1 MSKYKIGDV
10 VMCASGDFIGR
21 KLTIENYR
29 HEYYYHHTNNRYSLK
44 EINHILDEN
53 QLIPLMEERDNKI
66 DILLQKRPKYKT
78 GDVLYCIPDKGYD
91 YYLNTKLTVKS
102 ASAQIDGE
110 DLIFLYL
117 FEETSQGIKEYGLK
131 TLEELREDK
140 LTNILNE

>member
-1 MSKYKIGDV
+1 
-10 VMCASGDFIGR
+10 
-21 KLTIENYR
+21 
-29 HEYYYHHTNNRYSLK
+29 
-44 EINHILDEN
+44 
-53 QLIPLMEERDNKI
+53 MEERDNKI
-66 DILLQKRPKYKT
+66 DLLLQKRPKYKT

-91 YYLNTKLTVKS
+91 YYLNKKLTVKS
-102 ASAQIDGE
+102 SSAQIDGE

>member
-21 KLTIENYR
+21 KLTIEKYK
-29 HEYYYHHTNNRYSLK
+29 HEYYYHHTTHRYSFK
-44 EINHILDEN
+44 EINHILYEYE
-53 QLIPLMEERDNKI
+53 LTPLMEERDNKI
-66 DILLQKRPKYKT
+66 DLLLQKRPKYKT

-91 YYLNTKLTVKS
+91 YYLNKKLTVKS
-102 ASAQIDGE
+102 SSAQIDGE